1 MNRTTRLEA
10 HAVDIARRI
19 ATEQAA
25 RSSDEMREHA
35 DMKIDRGTVD
45 RQWYTPRLDRSIV
58 RGPPLRGSD
67 SLTTH

>member
-1 MNRTTRLEA
+1 
-10 HAVDIARRI
+10 
-19 ATEQAA
+19 
-25 RSSDEMREHA
+25 
-35 DMKIDRGTVD
+35 MKIDRGTVD